1 MKSSLDQIW
10 KLIAISCYPNERANR
25 VEEKVHNLVCIPD
38 WISMRSQ
45 HRTRKVVIK
54 DAGLAIKGN
63 FFCLSG
69 NWIASAY
76 RISRARILRESI
88 NELVS
93 FLRKISR
100 SIFKWPTCLSSLD
113 EFDFILN
120 FLPSISFL
128 IIQTCQISSEYFIT
142 YFTYYRKIVVKISR
156 YR

>member
-1 MKSSLDQIW
+1 
-10 KLIAISCYPNERANR
+10 
-25 VEEKVHNLVCIPD
+25 
-38 WISMRSQ
+38 MRSQ

-76 RISRARILRESI
+76 RILREARILRESI